1 MIGGHLDGLGHVTPC
16 SPLIG
21 RSLGLVT
28 GHFTIYH
35 VSWPGQEPGAAA
47 LEEQDP
53 FPSMEQ
59 LSESLEYICHHF
71 G

>member
-1 MIGGHLDGLGHVTPC
+1 MMDSLGHVTSC

-21 RSLGLVT
+21 PSLGLVT

-47 LEEQDP
+47 LEEQEP